1 MAPTSRRT
9 RAVLATGTAA
19 LLPGIIK
26 GGHAFLM
33 PAGFTSL
40 QSLQRVSST
49 NSCDKDINI
58 HYKPLFA
65 VQYFGEDQWCD
76 DDGEELKFDDAV
88 VRGPELKKYFE
99 TSKRAVFSG
108 AAIGTLIAINGAAGM
123 SAGAEAIEVQSS
135 SSEVPVT
142 PVKSVSSSTLLNEQP
157 AVTLPYLEKQIKAA
171 EDAAISNSAPSTP
184 VVTQATTTAAPTAP
198 VVVAAQSQ
206 PVVASTNTAV
216 APTAPTAPVVVAA
229 QSQPVV
235 ASTNTA
241 VAPTAPTA
249 PVVVAAQSQPVVAS
263 TNTAVVPTAPVVSKK
278 IVVAAA
284 TPTLEK
290 VTNTGKTSSPSLSQ
304 YTQDHIPGWIETGR
318 KVYTAVE
325 PKVAAGGQKLVAEVD
340 KRVIPKII
348 EKEHQLL
355 GEENSAFLDNT
366 LSTVS
371 KGGKMIA
378 GMVGKV
384 ISFGVEGGRMVAK
397 TTPEVISVGKQVYRT
412 LDEKILPEVIDTS
425 RKMKIIITKAIPEVV
440 DTGKHAYTTIVPEV
454 LNAEKQIA
462 STMKK
467 GFDIALPI
475 VKQIENKIV
484 PELAQIE
491 RNVLGYEQAAMLDKT
506 VSEVAQQ
513 SHSAASTVG
522 KTIPE
527 ILAAVQQTSD
537 SIATTGRTVA
547 RIVPLVVD
555 DTRHVYET
563 VDKSVNDAISTTRDI
578 AVDLDRAGGK
588 AAYAIEGQVYGAA
601 DIMDKTLP
609 TLLETTRQV
618 AVTIPKITR
627 TVETGSKAIIQDVSG
642 FVADIKV
649 RGTNVDYNKRIAKS
663 KPKISTMFQD
673 FTASV
678 NDPNRMASL

>member
-9 RAVLATGTAA
+9 RAVVTVA

-33 PAGFTSL
+33 PTGFTTSL
-40 QSLQRVSST
+40 QSLQRVSSIHT
-49 NSCDKDINI
+49 SSCYKNKNNIN
-58 HYKPLFA
+58 YKPLFA
-65 VQYFGEDQWCD
+65 VQYFDEDKWCD
-76 DDGEELKFDDAV
+76 DGDGGEELKIDDAV
-88 VRGPELKKYFE
+88 VQGPELKKYFE

-123 SAGAEAIEVQSS
+123 SAGAEATAT
-135 SSEVPVT
+135 SEVPTT

-171 EDAAISNSAPSTP
+171 EVAAISNSA
-184 VVTQATTTAAPTAP
+184 APT
-198 VVVAAQSQ
+198 V
-206 PVVASTNTAV
+206 PVVASAQ
-216 APTAPTAPVVVAA
+216 VVTQVT
-229 QSQPVV
+229 QPV
-235 ASTNTA
+235 A
-241 VAPTAPTA
+241 
-249 PVVVAAQSQPVVAS
+249 
-263 TNTAVVPTAPVVSKK
+263 PTAPVVSKK
-278 IVVAAA
+278 TVVAAA
-284 TPTLEK
+284 TPVTKK
-290 VTNTGKTSSPSLSQ
+290 VTNTGKTSPPSLFQ
-304 YTQDHIPGWIETGR
+304 YTQDHIPGWIETGK

-325 PKVAAGGQKLVAEVD
+325 PKVVAGGKKLVAEVD
-340 KRVIPKII
+340 KRVTPKII
-348 EKEHQLL
+348 AKEHQLL
-355 GEENSAFLDNT
+355 GEENSAVLDKT

-371 KGGKMIA
+371 RGGKMIT

-384 ISFGVEGGRMVAK
+384 ISFGFEGGRMVAK
-397 TTPEVISVGKQVYRT
+397 TTPEVISAGKNVYKT
-412 LDEKILPEVIDTS
+412 LDEKILPEVFDTS
-425 RKMKIIITKAIPEVV
+425 RRMKTIITKTVPEIV
-440 DTGKHAYTTIVPEV
+440 DTGKHAYTIIVPEV

-462 STMKK
+462 STMKI
-467 GFDIALPI
+467 GYDIALPI
-475 VKQIENKIV
+475 IKQIENKIV

-491 RNVLGYEQAAMLDKT
+491 RNVFGYEQAAMLDKT

-513 SHSAASTVG
+513 SYSAATTVG

-537 SIATTGRTVA
+537 SITTTGRTVA
-547 RIVPLVVD
+547 RTVPLVVD
-555 DTRHVYET
+555 NTRHVYET
-563 VDKSVNDAISTTRDI
+563 VDRSVNDAISTTRDI

-618 AVTIPKITR
+618 AVTIPKITK
-627 TVETGSKAIIQDVSG
+627 TVGTGSKAIIQDVSG

-649 RGTNVDYNKRIAKS
+649 RGTNVDYNKKIANS

-678 NDPNRMASL
+678 NDPNRMGSL